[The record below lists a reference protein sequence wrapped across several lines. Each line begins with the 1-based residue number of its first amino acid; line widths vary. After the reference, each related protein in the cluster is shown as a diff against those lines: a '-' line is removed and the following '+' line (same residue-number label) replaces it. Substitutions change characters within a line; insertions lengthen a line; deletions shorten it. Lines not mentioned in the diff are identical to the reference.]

1 MTRSVTKSP
10 SNIGPS
16 QRASSSTSSEKA
28 TGGGIPAPHISQEAI
43 AKRAYEKYVARGCEP
58 GSEQQDWF
66 EAEQELLAEA
76 GGGKKL
82 RR

>member
-1 MTRSVTKSP
+1 MARSTIKSP

-16 QRASSSTSSEKA
+16 QGTSISTGSEKG

-66 EAEQELLAEA
+66 EAEQELLAEVW
-76 GGGKKL
+76 GGKKQ

>member
-1 MTRSVTKSP
+1 MARSATKSP
-10 SNIGPS
+10 SNSGSP
-16 QRASSSTSSEKA
+16 QGVGTSTGYEKA
-28 TGGGIPAPHISQEAI
+28 SGGGIPAPHITQEAI
-43 AKRAYEKYVARGCEP
+43 AKRAFEKYVARGCQP

-76 GGGKKL
+76 GGGKKQ